1 MTERRPIRVLVVD
14 DSAVMRKLLS
24 MVLSRD
30 PQIEVV
36 ATAMDGVMALQK
48 LVRFQP
54 DVVTLDLEMP
64 RMDGLDFLRQIVAQ
78 SETPVLVVSAH
89 TTRGAAQTVAALA
102 MGAVDVVAKPEDAL
116 RGGLEAMA
124 QELVAKVRAVA
135 GRRWRRPA
143 LRQAPRYP
151 RLKATDQGIARRI
164 VAIGVSTGGPAALGY
179 LLPRLPPDLGAAV
192 VIVQHMP
199 EGFTAMLAARLNQ
212 ACALPVREARDGE
225 RLRQGHVYL
234 APGGRHL
241 RVASL
246 PEGPALVLAAGSPV
260 SWHCPS
266 VDVLFMSVAAEF
278 GPRAVGVLMTGMGDD
293 GAAGLDAIRHARGKT
308 IAQDEES
315 SVVFGMPRAAILR
328 GAAED
333 IQPLDALPDAIVN
346 ALGGDPAGRAREGR
360 RTRGSHAAEVRTG
373 TGGRHED
380 RAHRR

>member
-1 MTERRPIRVLVVD
+1 MSERRPIRVLVVD

-24 MVLSRD
+24 AVLSRD
-30 PQIEVV
+30 PEIEVV
-36 ATAMDGVMALQK
+36 ATAMDGVLALQK

-64 RMDGLDFLRQIVAQ
+64 RMDGLDFLREIVAH
-78 SETPVLVVSAH
+78 SHTPVLVVSAH

-102 MGAVDVVAKPEDAL
+102 MGAVDVIAKPKDAL

-151 RLKATDQGIARRI
+151 RLKATAQGLARR
-164 VAIGVSTGGPAALGY
+164 VVVIGVSTGGPAALGY

-212 ACALPVREARDGE
+212 ACALPVREARDGD
-225 RLRQGHVYL
+225 LIRQGHIYL

-241 RVASL
+241 RIGPTS
-246 PEGPALVLAAGSPV
+246 EGPGLLLTPGSPV

-266 VDVLFMSVAAEF
+266 VDVLFFSAASEL
-278 GPRAVGVLMTGMGDD
+278 GARAVGVLMTGMGDD
-293 GAAGLDAIRHARGKT
+293 GAAGLEAIHHSRGRT
-308 IAQDEES
+308 LAQDEES
-315 SVVFGMPRAAILR
+315 SVVFGMPRAAIVR
-328 GAAED
+328 GAVDEVW
-333 IQPLDALPDAIVN
+333 PLERLPEAIVT
-346 ALGGDPAGRAREGR
+346 AVREGAR
-360 RTRGSHAAEVRTG
+360 RQNGRRPAATD
-373 TGGRHED
+373 D
-380 RAHRR
+380 RAGCS